1 MTQLLQVRRDAIT
14 TAELAT
20 IEPRPLVDG
29 EVRVSVGE
37 WALTANNISYAL
49 TGNTIGYWT
58 FYPAPGG
65 EEWGIVPV
73 WGFAEVSESRHDD
86 VPVGTRFW
94 GFLPMASDWVMQPV
108 KVSDR
113 GFIDGAPH
121 RAAMAAVY
129 NQYQRTND
137 DAPAMAAFAD
147 QRSLLF
153 PLLFTGWV
161 IGDYLVDNGHFGAD
175 RVIIGSA
182 SSKTGF
188 GAAHYVR
195 ELAGREIEVVG
206 LTSAGNVTF
215 VEGLGLYDKVLTY
228 DAAETLDA
236 AVPTAYVDMAG
247 DAALRSR
254 LHHHFG
260 EQMKASITVGAT
272 HWQATGPEGDL
283 PGAKPQFFFAPGQIA
298 KRQADWGPGVVD
310 RKVLEANLAFLPRIA
325 GTLRIRHEVGEEAV
339 AAAYAAMVAGK
350 VPPDEG
356 LIVSFG

>member
-1 MTQLLQVRRDAIT
+1 MTQVLQVKRDAID
-14 TAELAT
+14 TAELAEAT
-20 IEPRPLVDG
+20 ARPLVDG
-29 EVRVSVGE
+29 EVRVRVDR

-49 TGNTIGYWT
+49 TGSSIGYWT

-65 EEWGIVPV
+65 EAWGIVPV
-73 WGFAEVSESRHDD
+73 WGHAEVSESRHAE
-86 VPVGTRFW
+86 VPVGTRMW
-94 GFLPMASDWVMQPV
+94 GFLPMASDWVMQPIR
-108 KVSDR
+108 VSER
-113 GFIDGAPH
+113 GFTDGAPH

-137 DAPAMAAFAD
+137 DPPQMAAFAD

-161 IGDYLVDNGHFGAD
+161 IGDYLEDNGHFGAD
-175 RVIIGSA
+175 QVIIGSA

-188 GAAHYVR
+188 AAAHYVR
-195 ELAGREIEVVG
+195 ELAGRDIRVIG
-206 LTSAGNVTF
+206 LTSPGNMAFTR
-215 VEGLGLYDKVLTY
+215 GLGLYSDVVPY
-228 DAAETLDA
+228 DAVDSLDA
-236 AVPTAYVDMAG
+236 TVPTAYVDMAG

-254 LHHHFG
+254 LHHYFG
-260 EQMKASITVGAT
+260 DQMKASITVGAT
-272 HWQATGPEGDL
+272 HWQATGPEGEL

-325 GTLRIRHEVGEEAV
+325 PTLRIRHDSGGAAV
-339 AAAYAAMVAGK
+339 AAAYAAMVGGT

-356 LIVSFG
+356 LILSFN

>member
-1 MTQLLQVRRDAIT
+1 MTQVLQVRRDAIE
-14 TAELAT
+14 TAELA
-20 IEPRPLVDG
+20 EVAARPLAEG
-29 EVRVSVGE
+29 EVRVQVDE

-65 EEWGIVPV
+65 AEWGVVPV
-73 WGFAEVSESRHDD
+73 WGFAEVSESRHAD

-94 GFLPMASDWVMQPV
+94 GFLPMASDWVMQPDRV
-108 KVSDR
+108 TER

-121 RAAMAAVY
+121 RAAMALVY
-129 NQYQRTND
+129 NQYARTND
-137 DAPAMAAFAD
+137 DPPALAAYAD

-161 IGDYLVDNGHFGAD
+161 IGDLLVDNGHYGAD
-175 RVIIGSA
+175 QVIIGSA

-188 GAAHYVR
+188 AAAHYVR
-195 ELAGREIEVVG
+195 ELAGRDIRVVG
-206 LTSAGNVTF
+206 LTSPGNVDFT
-215 VEGLGLYDKVLTY
+215 EGLGLYDEVLTY
-228 DAAETLDA
+228 DAVGSLSAS
-236 AVPTAYVDMAG
+236 VPSAYVDMSG

-272 HWQATGPEGDL
+272 HWQATGPEGEL
-283 PGAKPQFFFAPGQIA
+283 PGAKPTFFFAPAQIA

-310 RKVLEANLAFLPRIA
+310 RKVQAANLAFLPRIEQ
-325 GTLRIRHEVGEEAV
+325 TLRIRHEKGGAAV
-339 AAAYAAMVAGK
+339 ADAYRAMVKGE

-356 LIVSFG
+356 LILSFG

>member
-1 MTQLLQVRRDAIT
+1 MTQLLQVRRDAID
-14 TAELAT
+14 TAELTEVQA
-20 IEPRPLVDG
+20 RPLADG
-29 EVRVSVGE
+29 EVRVQVGR

-65 EEWGIVPV
+65 EAWGIVPV
-73 WGFAEVSESRHDD
+73 WGFAEVSESLHAE
-86 VPVGTRFW
+86 VPVGTRIW

-108 KVSDR
+108 KVSER
-113 GFIDGAPH
+113 GFTDGAPH

-137 DAPAMAAFAD
+137 DPPVMAAFAD

-161 IGDYLVDNGHFGAD
+161 IGDYLADNGHFGAD
-175 RVIIGSA
+175 QVIIGSA

-188 GAAHYVR
+188 AAAHYVR
-195 ELAGREIEVVG
+195 ELAGRDIRVVG
-206 LTSAGNVTF
+206 LTSVGNVDFTRD
-215 VEGLGLYDKVLTY
+215 LGLYDDIETY
-228 DAAETLDA
+228 DRVDCLATDKAA
-236 AVPTAYVDMAG
+236 AYVDMSG
-247 DAALRSR
+247 DAGVRSR
-254 LHHHFG
+254 LHYHFSD
-260 EQMKASITVGAT
+260 QMKASITVGAT
-272 HWQATGPEGDL
+272 HWQSTGPEGDL
-283 PGAKPQFFFAPGQIA
+283 PGAKSQFFFAPGQIA

-325 GTLRIRHEVGEEAV
+325 PTLRIRHESGGDAV
-339 AAAYAAMVAGK
+339 AAAYAAMVGGT

-356 LIVSFG
+356 LILSFN

>member
-14 TAELAT
+14 TAELAE
-20 IEPRPLVDG
+20 IEERPLAEG
-29 EVRVSVGE
+29 EVRVRVGR

-65 EEWGIVPV
+65 EAWGIVPV
-73 WGFAEVSESRHDD
+73 WGFAEVSESRHAE
-86 VPVGTRFW
+86 VPVGTRIW

-108 KVSDR
+108 KVSER
-113 GFIDGAPH
+113 GFTDGAPH

-137 DAPAMAAFAD
+137 DPPAMQAFAD

-161 IGDYLVDNGHFGAD
+161 IGDYLEDNGHFGAD
-175 RVIIGSA
+175 QVIIGSA

-188 GAAHYVR
+188 AAAHYVR
-195 ELAGREIEVVG
+195 ELAGRSMRVIG
-206 LTSAGNVTF
+206 LTSPGNKAFT
-215 VEGLGLYDKVLTY
+215 EGLGLYDQVLTY
-228 DAAETLDA
+228 EAAEQLDA

-272 HWQATGPEGDL
+272 HWQATGPEGVL

-298 KRQADWGPGVVD
+298 KRQSDWGPGVVD
-310 RKVLEANLAFLPRIA
+310 RKVLEANLAFLPKIA
-325 GTLRIRHEVGEEAV
+325 TTLRIRSSAGGEAV
-339 AAAYAAMVAGK
+339 AAAYDAMVHGR

-356 LIVSFG
+356 LILSFN